1 MIETFIIIGLLF
13 IIFGLTS
20 KSDIS
25 NKSNRSN
32 KSPNSLIKRKVE
44 GYPSDNTPTY
54 MFWDYFQSP
63 SLEVNGRTYTEVSP
77 NIYLGALHN

>member
-1 MIETFIIIGLLF
+1 MIETIIIIGLLF

-20 KSDIS
+20 KSKII
-25 NKSNRSN
+25 NKSNVN
-32 KSPNSLIKRKVE
+32 VKSPNSLIKRKVE
-44 GYPSDNTPTY
+44 GFPSDNTPTY

-77 NIYLGALHN
+77 NIYLSSDTK

>member
-1 MIETFIIIGLLF
+1 MIETIIIIGLLF

-20 KSDIS
+20 KPTKMKTS
-25 NKSNRSN
+25 NIK

-77 NIYLGALHN
+77 NIYLGSLH